1 MQFDKHTSIYLQIAA
16 YIRDR
21 IQDGSWPDGERIP
34 SIRDMAMSLEVNPN
48 TVTRTYMILQDEGT
62 IENQRGIGY
71 FVSSGAAENLKQMKK
86 RLFLEKTLPRLFDE
100 MTSLD
105 IGINDIVARF
115 EQKSGH
121 TETKERSMSNAQD
134 K

>member
-115 EQKSGH
+115 KQKSGH